1 MKYFLLRSGLVAMSL
16 AALLSCG
23 GGGGG
28 GTDGGASAV
37 SAASD
42 GGGGLQIFNI
52 NGVASDSGGS
62 GGPAGVDGGSGGNSD
77 GSSTSASASG
87 NGSGDSSGVGSGGT
101 GATSAGAGVGSA
113 DGAGSIIV
121 NGLRYNTDTAMLSV
135 EDAPALQLGM
145 SVKVTGPMS
154 ADFTTGVA
162 RQIVSAADLR
172 GPMSSVDMVGGSFV
186 VLGTT
191 VTTDDATVWADSAGL
206 ATLVPGTTL
215 QIWGLPAGP
224 GVLLATRVEQHA
236 AATPIITG
244 TVQDLDTAART
255 FTLGGSA
262 VDYRTAVVSGG
273 IDARP
278 LANGSIVRVRA
289 NAPSS
294 PGPLIATRVEWWYP
308 VPLVDTT
315 PVQLAGLITDYVGP
329 GSLRV
334 LGTNIDASSAQITGG
349 PASGIGNG
357 VRVEIGGTISNG
369 SLKATKLKIRHVPGT
384 GGPSSF
390 ILIGTVGAF
399 ASPAS
404 FKVRG
409 QPVDASG
416 PGVDFVNGAQT
427 GLRNGTKITVEGTQ
441 VLNGVLKATRV
452 TFD

>member
-1 MKYFLLRSGLVAMSL
+1 LKHAILRSGLVAVSL

-28 GTDGGASAV
+28 ADGGAGPLS
-37 SAASD
+37 SASD

-62 GGPAGVDGGSGGNSD
+62 GGPGGVDGGSD

-87 NGSGDSSGVGSGGT
+87 NGSGDGSGVGSGGT
-101 GATSAGAGVGSA
+101 GATSASAAGVGSA

-121 NGLRYNTDTAMLSV
+121 NGLRYNTDTAVLSV

-154 ADFTTGVA
+154 ADFTNGMA

-172 GPMSSVDMVGGSFV
+172 GPMSSVDLGRGSFV
-186 VLGTT
+186 VMGTM

-206 ATLVPGTTL
+206 AALVPGTTL

-224 GVLLATRVEQHA
+224 GILLASRVEQHA
-236 AATPIITG
+236 AATPIVTG
-244 TVQDLDTAART
+244 TVQNLDTNART
-255 FTLGGSA
+255 FSLAGSA
-262 VDYRTAVVSGG
+262 VDYRAAAVSGG
-273 IDARP
+273 IDGRP

-289 NAPSS
+289 AAPAS
-294 PGPLIATRVEWWYP
+294 PGALVATRVEWWYP

-315 PVQLAGLITDYVGP
+315 PVQLGGVITDYTGT

-334 LGTNIDASSAQITGG
+334 LGLNVDASSAQITGG
-349 PASGIGNG
+349 PVGGIGNG
-357 VRVEIGGTISNG
+357 VRVEVGGMMSNG
-369 SLKATKLKIRHVPGT
+369 VLKATKLKIRHVPGT
-384 GGPSSF
+384 GGPGSF

-416 PGVDFVNGAQT
+416 PGVEFVNGGQA
-427 GLRNGTKITVEGTQ
+427 GLGNGAKITVEGTQ
-441 VLNGVLKATRV
+441 VLNGVLMATRV